1 MVKALVAVDAW
12 CQQPG
17 SYQAQRDSRVPDT
30 GNIRADL
37 QSWLIE
43 HAEFIAELS
52 NAALIRALIAAAAS
66 SPSDNNALHERLSA
80 PQHAGLMTRLRHAA
94 DKGELRVDTDLN
106 AIANALIGTL
116 LLEVLN
122 GTTPGDVSRT
132 RYNGLLNA
140 VLQGVSDTA
149 GERGGE

>member
-1 MVKALVAVDAW
+1 MAGCSPSAIIRHSVSPW
-12 CQQPG
+12 SPG
-17 SYQAQRDSRVPDT
+17 RSRSRTTTSYGLR
-30 GNIRADL
+30 
-37 QSWLIE
+37 LI
-43 HAEFIAELS
+43 L
-52 NAALIRALIAAAAS
+52 AAAS

-80 PQHAGLMTRLRHAA
+80 PQHAGLMTRLRHAD

-122 GTTPGDVSRT
+122 GTTTGDVSRT